1 MGVTHSVATEVE
13 IAASPA
19 TVRSVVSSNAI
30 NTFAPVTVAD
40 GAKFLDW
47 PRYKEWTKVWTME
60 TKDAATKA
68 SGVKSGDFVNVNLK
82 GYAFSP
88 EIWQNS
94 EELFQWNGSV
104 PYVFSGAHSFHIRAS
119 SKTPGGTTFTQSEDF
134 SGAFAFLMKP
144 FWGFE
149 KSTLT
154 NWREFDQDIKKES
167 ERLSS

>member
-19 TVRSVVSSNAI
+19 TVRSV
-30 NTFAPVTVAD
+30 
-40 GAKFLDW
+40 FLDW

-68 SGVKSGDFVNVNLK
+68 SEVKSGDFVNVNLK

-167 ERLSS
+167 ATAQGPERLEEVLPRICPVMSAEG